1 MAQVR
6 KALPVDFDA
15 VLPLLRG
22 FRTDHYTDEQ
32 WQRLF
37 TPHWGAPDD
46 PCGYLMEDNGTV
58 VGFLG
63 TVFSQR
69 NLQGKSC
76 RFCNMAAW
84 IVKEEYRSES
94 MGLLF
99 PLLGQKDLTITNFT
113 ANHRVVDVLRHLGF
127 KDLETSLYFLYPRPA
142 FGGAA
147 CRVITGQEEMR
158 ARLDEAGCR
167 IWDDHAG
174 LHCQQAVLELNGQ
187 VCHIVINYTK
197 KKRLPVAYID
207 YISDPA
213 VFAACIRSA
222 ALRLCLHWRVAALMI
237 GEHSLQGLTLPGA
250 RPTPRRH
257 PLLFRSSCLQ
267 AGQIDTLYTE
277 IQLLGLLPM

>member
-1 MAQVR
+1 MTQVR
-6 KALPVDFDA
+6 KALPADFEA

-22 FRTDHYTDEQ
+22 FRTDHYSQEE

-37 TPHWGAPDD
+37 TQRWGAPDD
-46 PCGYLMEDNGTV
+46 PCGYLMEDNDSV

-69 NLQGKSC
+69 TIAGASH

-113 ANHRVVDVLRHLGF
+113 ANHRVVDVLRRLGF
-127 KDLETSLYFLYPRPA
+127 KDLETSVYFLYPRPVL
-142 FGGAA
+142 GGAA
-147 CRVITGQEEMR
+147 CRVITVHEEMR
-158 ARLDEAGCR
+158 ASLDVAGCQ

-174 LHCQQAVLELNGQ
+174 LHCQQAVIEQNGQ
-187 VCHIVINYTK
+187 VCHVIINYTK
-197 KKRLPVAYID
+197 KKKLPVAYVD
-207 YISDPA
+207 YISNPA
-213 VFAACIRSA
+213 LFAACIPSA
-222 ALRLCLHWRVAALMI
+222 ALRLCLHWRAAALMV
-237 GEHSLQGLTLPGA
+237 GEHSLQGHTLPGA
-250 RPTPRRH
+250 KTTPRRH
-257 PLLFRSSCLQ
+257 PLLYRSAVVQ
-267 AGQIDTLYTE
+267 PGQIDTLYTE